1 MELIINS
8 METKHLLETLI
19 VTSASD
25 EIPRL
30 YGTKGFIDVFT
41 RSFHR
46 FLS

>member
-8 METKHLLETLI
+8 METNHLLEMLI
-19 VTSASD
+19 VPSASD

-41 RSFHR
+41 RALHR